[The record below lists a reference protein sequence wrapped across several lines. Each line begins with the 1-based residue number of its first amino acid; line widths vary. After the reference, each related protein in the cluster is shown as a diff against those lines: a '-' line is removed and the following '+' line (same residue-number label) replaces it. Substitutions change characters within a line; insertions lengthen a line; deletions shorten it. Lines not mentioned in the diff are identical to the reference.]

1 MTNSKKRSDCPISMS
16 LEAWGD
22 KWTLLIIRDL
32 MFEGKQSYSDLL
44 NSREGIST
52 NILAAR
58 LKSMQENGIIVAT
71 KAKRGE
77 PGSGYVLTRK
87 GIDMLPIMLEV
98 YLWTEKH
105 FSIPEDIQKILAIAK
120 ADKSGFID
128 KAATALTKKLEQSF

>member
-1 MTNSKKRSDCPISMS
+1 MNISKKRSDCPISMS

-32 MFEGKQSYSDLL
+32 MFESKQSYSDLL
-44 NSREGIST
+44 NSRENIST

-58 LKSMQENGIIVAT
+58 LKSMQKSGIIVAST
-71 KAKRGE
+71 AKRGKV
-77 PGSGYVLTRK
+77 GSGYALTQK

-105 FSIPEDIQKILAIAK
+105 YSIPEDIQNILEIVK
-120 ADKSGFID
+120 ANKSDFID
-128 KAATALTKKLEQSF
+128 KIAADLTNKLDKSA